1 MQLDQC
7 KCQHTRENHYMNM
20 GKCIWMGCSCKEF
33 SIDYVEGS
41 VPTNAKRYIP
51 TKAEVMAKGYTSE
64 AANSIIAERLRDT
77 NA

>member
-20 GKCIWMGCSCKEF
+20 GKCIWMGCSCMEF
-33 SIDYVEGS
+33 DSEGVGES
-41 VPTNAKRYIP
+41 LHARYIP
-51 TKAEVMAKGYTSE
+51 TKAEVIKAGYTSE
-64 AANSIIAERLRDT
+64 AADIIIARETRLRDT

>member
-1 MQLDQC
+1 MQLD
-7 KCQHTRENHYMNM
+7 KCRCGHTRENHYMNM

-33 SIDYVEGS
+33 STDYVGGS

-64 AANSIIAERLRDT
+64 AADIIIARENRGGV
-77 NA
+77 